1 MALIKNI
8 KRIHKIRGSVHKPVD
23 CTYFT
28 FNNFNGDKYL
38 IIDTYGSK
46 DRQIKN
52 KVSQTIQ
59 LNKESAKQ
67 LFKIIKEEF
76 DFN

>member
-1 MALIKNI
+1 MALVKEI
-8 KRIHKIRGSVHKPVD
+8 KRIHKLRGSVHKPVE

-28 FNNFNGDKYL
+28 FNNYKGEKYL
-38 IIDTYGSK
+38 ILDTYGSE

-67 LFKIIKEEF
+67 LFNILKTEYSLV
-76 DFN
+76 